1 MNQGKVSQVKQET
14 PATPEAAETGGTGII
29 STGELGAVSSPG
41 PGDTG
46 GFFNMSS
53 GLGPI
58 GHHSWSKSRRT
69 WVPSAVGPHP
79 MLEVRVMVDKESYSM
94 RRLPTPKHTQV
105 RRMEALADSG
115 AQMVVMGHEH
125 AEMLGI
131 KCSEYLPAAM
141 HIHVADSRSKG
152 AAGMAILELS
162 AKSLDGTVHTT
173 WQQAYIMDGAEH
185 LYLSYEALRELGSL
199 SESFPKAEGEPGGES
214 VRG

>member
-1 MNQGKVSQVKQET
+1 M
-14 PATPEAAETGGTGII
+14 
-29 STGELGAVSSPG
+29 
-41 PGDTG
+41 
-46 GFFNMSS
+46 
-53 GLGPI
+53 
-58 GHHSWSKSRRT
+58 
-69 WVPSAVGPHP
+69 GPHP

-125 AEMLGI
+125 AEMMGI
-131 KCSEYLPAAM
+131 KCSKYLPAAM

-173 WQQAYIMDGAEH
+173 WQQAYIMDGTEH
-185 LYLSYEALRELGSL
+185 LYLSYEALRELESL
-199 SESFPKAEGEPGGES
+199 SESFPKAEGNQEGRVSGVRERQGAKGAQNLQLFRQNTPTTSTPGAAL
-214 VRG
+214 